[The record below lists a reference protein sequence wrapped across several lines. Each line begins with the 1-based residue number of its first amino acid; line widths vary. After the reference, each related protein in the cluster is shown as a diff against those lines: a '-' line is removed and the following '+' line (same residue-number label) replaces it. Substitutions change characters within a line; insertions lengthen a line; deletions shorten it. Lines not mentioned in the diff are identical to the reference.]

1 MAEKM
6 INYVIQL
13 GSGNRW
19 TNVSL
24 ESDERLAASQYDS
37 WAKSTAVREG
47 RTSIRMIKRVAIV
60 TDQVIKE
67 GS

>member
-47 RTSIRMIKRVAIV
+47 RTGIRMIKRVAVI
-60 TDQVIKE
+60 TDEVIKE